1 MAQQKQSP
9 LQVIQ
14 FLRLTYLLEPP
25 LLWTALPSQCAVLC
39 FPEHA
44 TTGTAESEE
53 NCSCE
58 TAVTFTTA
66 MCYQQRKN
74 LGSSLSKSQISN
86 WMWFNVSNLF
96 KSSESAGIWNGWI
109 ASPVA
114 SRSAERRDTSAMV
127 FEDSLPKSDMP
138 HSPEQAI
145 RAWRC
150 ETKHWKEMPAC
161 CNMKPNMCLLQLC
174 SFFVGDFGLQFIVWD
189 QTLQQQWTSPVIYSH
204 LLICL
209 GHEHARKATGPVF
222 WISLP
227 SPCGAP
233 WFPVKTWLKHEINP
247 WLPHPHRSKHV
258 Q

>member
-1 MAQQKQSP
+1 
-9 LQVIQ
+9 
-14 FLRLTYLLEPP
+14 
-25 LLWTALPSQCAVLC
+25 
-39 FPEHA
+39 
-44 TTGTAESEE
+44 
-53 NCSCE
+53 
-58 TAVTFTTA
+58 

-74 LGSSLSKSQISN
+74 LGSSLSKSP
-86 WMWFNVSNLF
+86 NLKLDVIQRI
-96 KSSESAGIWNGWI
+96 KSVQVFWVCRDLKRVDRKPS
-109 ASPVA
+109 A

-150 ETKHWKEMPAC
+150 ETKHWKEMPVC

-209 GHEHARKATGPVF
+209 GHEHAQKSDRACVLDLSSK
-222 WISLP
+222 SLWSSLVSCEDVTQARNQSMAP
-227 SPCGAP
+227 SS
-233 WFPVKTWLKHEINP
+233 T
-247 WLPHPHRSKHV
+247 
-258 Q
+258 

>member
-1 MAQQKQSP
+1 MRQQE
-9 LQVIQ
+9 LQDQRKTAAVK
-14 FLRLTYLLEPP
+14 
-25 LLWTALPSQCAVLC
+25 LLWPLPQPCVTNKGRTWEAVY
-39 FPEHA
+39 P
-44 TTGTAESEE
+44 
-53 NCSCE
+53 
-58 TAVTFTTA
+58 
-66 MCYQQRKN
+66 N
-74 LGSSLSKSQISN
+74 LQISN

-150 ETKHWKEMPAC
+150 ETKHWKEMPVC

-209 GHEHARKATGPVF
+209 GHEHAQKSDRACVLDLSSK
-222 WISLP
+222 SLWSSLVSCEDVTQARNQSMAP
-227 SPCGAP
+227 SS
-233 WFPVKTWLKHEINP
+233 T
-247 WLPHPHRSKHV
+247 
-258 Q
+258 